1 MQVICEGKTKRCLSK
16 YAFPASLDATFSENH
31 WSNTEKSLSFFNKIV
46 FPHFKNVRKAK
57 GYPDEQMSLI
67 IMDTFKGQDN
77 DEVAKLC
84 RKNNCALIIVP
95 HNLTN
100 KFQPLDITVN
110 KPAKSFIKDKYNMW
124 YTEQVAK
131 QLNEGKAPAD
141 VEVSLNLSEIKPLHA
156 KWIYEMY
163 KYLRGRSD
171 LVLNGFES
179 AGITEAVE
187 KSNEDFERIENSFLA
202 SKNDKN

>member
-1 MQVICEGKTKRCLSK
+1 MLFQPVLMPHFLKTTGLT
-16 YAFPASLDATFSENH
+16 L
-31 WSNTEKSLSFFNKIV
+31 KSLSAFLTRSFFLISKM
-46 FPHFKNVRKAK
+46 FEKAK

-163 KYLRGRSD
+163 EYLRGRSD

-202 SKNDKN
+202 SKNNKN

>member
-1 MQVICEGKTKRCLSK
+1 
-16 YAFPASLDATFSENH
+16 
-31 WSNTEKSLSFFNKIV
+31 
-46 FPHFKNVRKAK
+46 
-57 GYPDEQMSLI
+57 MSLI
-67 IMDTFKGQDN
+67 VMDTFKGQDN
-77 DEVAKLC
+77 EEVAKLC

-163 KYLRGRSD
+163 EYLRGRSD
-171 LVLNGFES
+171 LVSNGFGS
-179 AGITEAVE
+179 AGITEVVE
-187 KSNEDFERIENSFLA
+187 KLNEVFERIENTFLG
-202 SKNDKN
+202 SRNDKN

>member
-1 MQVICEGKTKRCLSK
+1 
-16 YAFPASLDATFSENH
+16 
-31 WSNTEKSLSFFNKIV
+31 
-46 FPHFKNVRKAK
+46 
-57 GYPDEQMSLI
+57 MSLI
-67 IMDTFKGQDN
+67 LLDTFKGQDN
-77 DEVAKLC
+77 NEVAKLC
-84 RKNNCALIIVP
+84 RKNNCALIIVR

-110 KPAKSFIKDKYNMW
+110 KPAKS

-163 KYLRGRSD
+163 EHLRGRSD

-187 KSNEDFERIENSFLA
+187 KSNEVFERIENPFLA
-202 SKNDKN
+202 SRNDKN